1 MVGFRSQGRLLVAL
15 AVLGLL
21 AAGCAGRSGEG
32 ATTVA
37 RDRPDQPRAAALG
50 RFCDAA
56 RDKGDLALAAAAC
69 QRAHELDRADPAV
82 ELRLAVA
89 LHELGDF
96 DGAIRAYRGVLA
108 ATPAS
113 VDARFGLGLA
123 YLATG
128 RYRSANAELVAALGA
143 DPENYRIHNALGVVR
158 DQLGDQQTA
167 QAHYRFGLA
176 LAPENAAL
184 RANLARSLD
193 LAEARIHLATDGPGG
208 GKQFA
213 RATRGPQAPPDL
225 TTKVQQSLADLG
237 YDAGDVDGI
246 VGHQTVAAVRAFQAD
261 SGLQVDGQ
269 ITELLLYR
277 LEAALGQSRS
287 GASIPNGLGLLWK
300 IEGGGAEPSYLFGTV
315 HLSDPRVLDLDASV
329 SRALATADTVALEV
343 VGGKRL
349 AARALRSMQ
358 LPADQDLEEILG
370 QPLFADTV
378 AALARIG
385 VPATAA
391 RRFKPWA
398 IYALLNL
405 STAELKRAAAGVP
418 VLDRWLEEEAAR
430 QGKRVRGLESIDEHL
445 AVLDDMAEVVQ
456 IAVLESAVA
465 YANHTDQLQEELTRF
480 YLARDLAA
488 IQRFMIEPALR
499 SEPDMTRV
507 FLERLIVARNR
518 TWLARIKRLLAAG
531 NAFIAVGA
539 LHLPGETGLLRLLQA
554 AGFRVSRV
562 Y

>member
-1 MVGFRSQGRLLVAL
+1 M
-15 AVLGLL
+15 
-21 AAGCAGRSGEG
+21 AG
-32 ATTVA
+32 
-37 RDRPDQPRAAALG
+37 
-50 RFCDAA
+50 
-56 RDKGDLALAAAAC
+56 
-69 QRAHELDRADPAV
+69 
-82 ELRLAVA
+82 A
-89 LHELGDF
+89 LHELGDS
-96 DGAIRAYRGVLA
+96 DGAIRAYRGVLG

-123 YLATG
+123 YIATG
-128 RYRSANAELVAALGA
+128 HYRSANAELVTALGA

-184 RANLARSLD
+184 RANLARSLG
-193 LAEARIHLATDGPGG
+193 LAKARIHLATVGPGAG
-208 GKQFA
+208 GQSA
-213 RATRGPQAPPDL
+213 RTTRGPQAPPDL
-225 TTKVQQSLADLG
+225 AAKVQQSLADLG

-246 VGHQTVAAVRAFQAD
+246 VGRQTVAAVRAFQAD
-261 SGLQVDGQ
+261 SDLQVDGQ

-277 LEAALGQSRS
+277 LEAALGRSRS
-287 GASIPNGLGLLWK
+287 GATIPNGVGLLWR

-315 HLSDPRVLDLDASV
+315 HLSDPRVLDLDEQVVQAF
-329 SRALATADTVALEV
+329 AAADTVALEV

-385 VPATAA
+385 VPAEAA

-398 IYALLNL
+398 VYALLNL
-405 STAELKRAAAGVP
+405 STAELKRAAAGAP
-418 VLDRWLEEEAAR
+418 VLDRWLEQEAAR

-445 AVLDDMAEVVQ
+445 AVLDDMAEEVQ
-456 IAVLESAVA
+456 VAMLESTVA
-465 YANHTDQLQEELTRF
+465 YANQTDQLQEELTRF

-499 SEPDMTRV
+499 SEPDITRA
-507 FLERLIVARNR
+507 FLQRLIVARNR